1 MENHATVPGFTQSSF
16 DYLKRKTQEKKPLL
30 VNVVFDEMSIKKYI
44 EYYNGKF
51 HGCVDFGVEGTKEDM
66 SAPAKDVLVFMVV
79 GLDEPWKLPLGYFF
93 LSKLGA
99 KG

>member
-1 MENHATVPGFTQSSF
+1 M
-16 DYLKRKTQEKKPLL
+16 
-30 VNVVFDEMSIKKYI
+30 
-44 EYYNGKF
+44 
-51 HGCVDFGVEGTKEDM
+51 EGTKEDM
-66 SAPAKDVLVFMVV
+66 SDPAKDVLVFMVV